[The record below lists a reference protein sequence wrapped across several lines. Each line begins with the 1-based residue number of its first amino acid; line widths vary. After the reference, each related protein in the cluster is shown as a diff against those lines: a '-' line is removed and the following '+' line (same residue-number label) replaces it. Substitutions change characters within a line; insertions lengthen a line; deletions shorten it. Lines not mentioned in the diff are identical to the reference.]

1 MRVFLTGGSG
11 FIGVGLINFLKEMS
25 IDYISLERS
34 DWDGSDGYNKLLS
47 YLSKDGDNRFIHL
60 AGVANLNA
68 CESDI
73 DNCNYVNVT
82 LLDRLLD
89 FLKDKNI
96 RQFIFSSSM
105 AVYGDTAEKIY
116 NEDDSVQ
123 PINAYGFS
131 KLNAEKVIE
140 RYSRDNNCKYLILRM
155 GNCYG
160 SLDGRNLYNR
170 GVLGYLVEKILD
182 KEDISLDINNK
193 SYKSAKRSFLN
204 IDDLYSF
211 ILKVLYEEK
220 LADKN
225 NFEVLN
231 LVGDDSLYIYDV
243 YYFLAKVYKYKGNL
257 VIKFIDNVYNGQ
269 GDNHKAKSLYNW
281 YPAHKVLDDLLIY
294 QIEKKGGEFY

>member
-11 FIGVGLINFLKEMS
+11 FIGVGLINILKEKN
-25 IDYISLERS
+25 IDFITLERS
-34 DWDGSDGYNKLLS
+34 EWDGSDGYNKLLS
-47 YLSKDGDNRFIHL
+47 YLNIDEDNRFIHL
-60 AGVANLNA
+60 AGVANLSI
-68 CESDI
+68 CESDV

-96 RQFIFSSSM
+96 KQFIFSSSM

-116 NEDDSVQ
+116 NEDDIAE

-140 RYSRDNNCKYLILRM
+140 RYSIANSCKYLILRM

-160 SLDGRNLYNR
+160 SVTEKYLYSR
-170 GVLGYLVEKILD
+170 GVLSYLVEHIID
-182 KEDISLDINNK
+182 KKDISLDINKN

-211 ILKVLYEEK
+211 IIKVLYDEK

-225 NFEVLN
+225 NFEVFN
-231 LVGDDSLYIYDV
+231 LVGDDSLYIYDI
-243 YYFLAKVYKYKGNL
+243 YYFLAKVFNYKGNL
-257 VIKFIDNVYNGQ
+257 LIKFSDNVYNGQ

-281 YPAHKVLDDLLIY
+281 YPNHKVLDDLLFY